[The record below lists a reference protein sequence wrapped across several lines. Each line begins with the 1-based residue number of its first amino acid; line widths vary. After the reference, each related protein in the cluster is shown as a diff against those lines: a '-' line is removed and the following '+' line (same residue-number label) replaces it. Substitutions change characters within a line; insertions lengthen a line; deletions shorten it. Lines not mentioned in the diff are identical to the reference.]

1 MRLISFLDQG
11 QPRLAALKD
20 GHVYRLE
27 SILEDPQS
35 NLMDILRQGP
45 DALAS
50 LSDKLAQSDLQADQS
65 LTLESMALLPP
76 IERPGKIICL
86 GLNYADHAA
95 EGGHSR
101 PEYPSVF
108 LRCATS
114 LVAHGQNMILPA
126 CSEQLDYEAE
136 LAVIIGTRCKNVP
149 AEKAQE
155 VIAGYSC
162 FNDGSIRDYQR
173 KTAQWTVGKNFDA
186 TGAFGPFFVTAQELP
201 PAAKGLRIQTRLNG
215 VVMQDAN
222 TSDMLFPVEEAI
234 AILSECMTL
243 EPGDVIVT
251 GTPAGVGAAR
261 KPPVWMKANDL
272 VEVEIEG
279 IGILSNTIISQKQQG
294 DR

>member
-20 GHVYRLE
+20 GNVYRLE
-27 SILEDPQS
+27 SILEDPES

-50 LSDKLAQSDLQADQS
+50 LSDKLAQSDLQVDKS
-65 LTLESMALLPP
+65 LTLESIKLLPP

-108 LRCATS
+108 LRSATS
-114 LVAHGQNMILPA
+114 LVAHGQNMILPE

-136 LAVIIGTRCKNVP
+136 LAVIIGSRCKNVP

-186 TGAFGPFFVTAQELP
+186 TGAFGPFFVSTEELP

-215 VVMQDAN
+215 VVMQNAN

-243 EPGDVIVT
+243 EPGDVVVM

-261 KPPVWMKANDL
+261 KPPVWMKGGDL

-279 IGILSNTIISQKQQG
+279 IGVLSNTIIPQKQQG
-294 DR
+294 S

>member
-1 MRLISFLDQG
+1 
-11 QPRLAALKD
+11 
-20 GHVYRLE
+20 
-27 SILEDPQS
+27 
-35 NLMDILRQGP
+35 MDILRQGP

-50 LSDKLAQSDLQADQS
+50 LSDKFAQSDLPVDKS
-65 LTLESMALLPP
+65 LTLESMRFLPP
-76 IERPGKIICL
+76 IGRPGKIICL

-108 LRCATS
+108 LRSATS
-114 LVAHGQNMILPA
+114 LVAHGQNMILPE

-149 AEKAQE
+149 VEKAQE

-186 TGAFGPFFVTAQELP
+186 TGAFGPFFVSVEELP

-279 IGILSNTIISQKQQG
+279 IGILSNTVASQKQHGSQIT
-294 DR
+294 

>member
-1 MRLISFLDQG
+1 
-11 QPRLAALKD
+11 
-20 GHVYRLE
+20 
-27 SILEDPQS
+27 
-35 NLMDILRQGP
+35 
-45 DALAS
+45 
-50 LSDKLAQSDLQADQS
+50 
-65 LTLESMALLPP
+65 
-76 IERPGKIICL
+76 
-86 GLNYADHAA
+86 
-95 EGGHSR
+95 
-101 PEYPSVF
+101 
-108 LRCATS
+108 
-114 LVAHGQNMILPA
+114 MILPA